1 MIPLILNVPYYY
13 NIDQR
18 IQGGYMKF
26 KESTLKS
33 YAAPLSDTENEKCKH
48 AIEAISD
55 ALKDLGFTDDQ
66 KGVHLLESDTL
77 AYSVAMRN
85 KHSSERVDIFIQG
98 SYANNTCVRNESDVD
113 IAVVRSDLY
122 EYAFGGHFSSSTAD
136 RKKEAVLLKDVVE
149 KTLKTRF
156 PGQVHRGNKSI
167 KVDGNAYRKKA
178 DTVPCMSMHYYYKSD
193 QMDYVSYYDGV
204 VIFADDGSEIRNFP
218 KQHLA
223 SGKAKNSR
231 TNYYY
236 KKMVRI
242 MKKMRYL
249 MSDCGY
255 GCADNVSSFGV
266 ESLTWNVPDSFFSKY
281 LNYGFAF
288 KEIVHYLYLHKADIG
303 NFYEANG
310 IKKLCPSQQD
320 VDKYVAFIDR
330 LRIFFEYDYSN

>member
-178 DTVPCMSMHYYYKSD
+178 DTVPCMSMHIAISIH
-193 QMDYVSYYDGV
+193 Q
-204 VIFADDGSEIRNFP
+204 
-218 KQHLA
+218 
-223 SGKAKNSR
+223 
-231 TNYYY
+231 
-236 KKMVRI
+236 
-242 MKKMRYL
+242 
-249 MSDCGY
+249 
-255 GCADNVSSFGV
+255 
-266 ESLTWNVPDSFFSKY
+266 SLS
-281 LNYGFAF
+281 
-288 KEIVHYLYLHKADIG
+288 IG
-303 NFYEANG
+303 TEAQS
-310 IKKLCPSQQD
+310 ITAPL
-320 VDKYVAFIDR
+320 V
-330 LRIFFEYDYSN
+330 